1 MRDAHLHHVQLAM
14 PPGGGAAARRFYDG
28 VLGIPEVG
36 KPSALAGRGGVW
48 FRAGDLEIHVGVE
61 EDFAPAT
68 RAHPAIVVGD
78 LDAVAQRLRDAGHDV
93 RDDDRLP
100 GHRRFYTDDPFGNR
114 IEFLTPQTDPDR
126 VVATSDR
133 LGDQLTFLLE
143 ADRLKRVRRRST
155 LADASRR
162 ENSAEHSW
170 HLALF
175 VLALAEHAAEEI
187 DVWRA
192 VHMVLLHDLVEID
205 AGDTFA
211 YDEVARRDQV
221 ERERAAADRIFA
233 LLPDDQAARWRGVW
247 DEFEGQETGASRF
260 AKAIDRL
267 QPILLNFASGGVA
280 WRAHG
285 IDIGRVVD
293 RNEPLIHRAPALW
306 EHVRRVLDTA
316 VERGYLEA

>member
-14 PPGGGAAARRFYDG
+14 PPGGEAAARRFYDG
-28 VLGIPEVG
+28 VLGIPEVDM
-36 KPSALAGRGGVW
+36 PPELASRGGAW
-48 FRAGDLEIHVGVE
+48 FRAGDLEIHLGVE
-61 EDFAPAT
+61 EDFTPAS
-68 RAHPAIVVGD
+68 RAHPAILVDD
-78 LDAVAQRLRDAGHDV
+78 LGAVAARLREAGHDV

-100 GHRRFYTDDPFGNR
+100 GHRRFHTDDPFGNR
-114 IEFLTPQTDPDR
+114 IEFLTPRTAPDR
-126 VVATSDR
+126 VAAPPGR
-133 LGDQLTFLLE
+133 LRDQLTFLLE

-175 VLALAEHAAEEI
+175 VLALAEHAAEDL

-211 YDEVARRDQV
+211 YDEEGRRDQAD
-221 ERERAAADRIFA
+221 RERAAADRIFA
-233 LLPDDQAARWRGVW
+233 LLPDDQATRWRAVW
-247 DEFEGQETGASRF
+247 DEFEAQETGASRF

-285 IDIGRVVD
+285 IDVRRVLA
-293 RNEPLIHRAPALW
+293 RNQPLIERAPRLW
-306 EHVRRVLDTA
+306 EHVRGLLDAA
-316 VERGYLEA
+316 VEHGYLEA